1 MIRVTIAAALA
12 AATLGSALASPA
24 AAQDARLVERLY
36 DPAAVVRIN
45 GQVNV
50 QTTIQFGEGEA
61 IENVAIGDSTTW
73 QVTPNRRANLLFVK
87 PLAARA
93 STNMTVVT
101 NRHTYL
107 FDLVATPSARN
118 PLYILTFTY
127 PPEPEPVAEE
137 PVRRASADA
146 PNAIEMAAASDD
158 YAVIDPADLS
168 FAWASSGDGNLLPSE
183 IYDNGSATF
192 LVWPADRAMPAI
204 LVKDH
209 QGNEGP
215 ANFATRDDVIV
226 LDLVPAEIILRS
238 GESMAVLTNQG
249 EAGAFLADGTA
260 RRDTTR
266 N

>member
-1 MIRVTIAAALA
+1 MNRLMVAAALA
-12 AATLGSALASPA
+12 AAALASPA
-24 AAQDARLVERLY
+24 LAQDSRMIERLY
-36 DPAAVVRIN
+36 DPAEIVRIN

-87 PLAARA
+87 PLAPRA
-93 STNMTVVT
+93 ATNMTVVT

-107 FDLVATPSARN
+107 FDLVASPATRT
-118 PLYILTFTY
+118 PLYILTFAY
-127 PPEPEPVAEE
+127 PAEPEPVAEE
-137 PVRRASADA
+137 PVRTAEAAPSAL
-146 PNAIEMAAASDD
+146 EVAAASDE
-158 YAVIDPADLS
+158 YAVLDPTELN
-168 FAWASSGDGNLLPSE
+168 FAWASAGDTNLLPAQ
-183 IYDNGSATF
+183 IYDNGEATF

-215 ANFATRDDVIV
+215 ANFATREDVIV
-226 LDLVPAEIILRS
+226 LDLVPSEIILRS
-238 GESMAVLTNQG
+238 GELQAVLTNRG
-249 EAGAFLADGTA
+249 EVGNFLADGTA
-260 RRDTTR
+260 RAEPSR

>member
-1 MIRVTIAAALA
+1 MNRLIVAAALA
-12 AATLGSALASPA
+12 AAALASPVL
-24 AAQDARLVERLY
+24 AQDSRMVERLY
-36 DPAAVVRIN
+36 DPAAIVRIN

-87 PLAARA
+87 PLAPRA
-93 STNMTVVT
+93 ATNMTVVT

-107 FDLVATPSARN
+107 FDLVASPAGRT

-137 PVRRASADA
+137 PVRRAETAA
-146 PNAIEMAAASDD
+146 PNALEVAAASDD
-158 YAVIDPADLS
+158 YAVLNPADLN
-168 FAWASSGDGNLLPSE
+168 FAWASTGDANLLPAQV
-183 IYDNGSATF
+183 YDNGEATF

-226 LDLVPAEIILRS
+226 LDIVPAEIVLRS
-238 GESMAVLTNQG
+238 GESMALLTNQG

-260 RRDTTR
+260 RREPSR